1 MARRQTPDI
10 LSDVLGNTSKPA
22 KQQNSKTAQS
32 AADLRAQ
39 PTDERTKAT
48 YYISEDILN
57 DLTIAQGKL
66 RRIVRK
72 AGVNRRALSKSEI
85 VEAAI
90 TNALEDLEALGEGS
104 NLVRTL
110 IYQ

>member
-10 LSDVLGNTSKPA
+10 LSDVLGNTSKTV
-22 KQQNSKTAQS
+22 KQQDSKTAQS
-32 AADLRAQ
+32 AADLRTP

-48 YYISEDILN
+48 YYINEDVLN

-66 RRIVRK
+66 RRIVRN

-85 VEAAI
+85 VEAAVA
-90 TNALEDLEALGEGS
+90 TALADLEAYGES
-104 NLVRTL
+104 SSLALRL
-110 IYQ
+110 ISQ